1 MNEQTKVIVFTGIV
15 IGIVATLGTIAI
27 LQKGKDAGISEE
39 GKRAESERTVNPNAL
54 PTVEGGTRE
63 KILQGVET
71 PESGGTSTEGVAVPR
86 YTTAAG
92 RKGEALF
99 RVFNIE
105 VVNNAF
111 IPETIVVND
120 MDLIKLE
127 IQAKDGDYDV
137 FFPDFGVYKELP
149 EGETVNL
156 QFQAAPFGKYTFFC
170 KNTCNKDVRGTLI
183 VNKQEE

>member
-1 MNEQTKVIVFTGIV
+1 MTEQTKVIVFTGIV
-15 IGIVATLGTIAI
+15 IGMVGTLGTIAI

-39 GKRAESERTVNPNAL
+39 EKKAQSERALNPNAL

-63 KILQGVET
+63 KILQNIET
-71 PESGGTSTEGVAVPR
+71 PEAGSTSTKNTAIPR
-86 YTTAAG
+86 YTTLAG
-92 RKGEALF
+92 KKGEASF
-99 RVFNIE
+99 RVFYIE
-105 VVNNAF
+105 AANNAF

-127 IQAKDGDYDV
+127 IQAKDGDYDI

-149 EGETVNL
+149 EGKLVNL

-170 KNTCNKDVRGTLI
+170 KNACEKEMRGTLI
-183 VNKQEE
+183 VNKVSE